1 MTELEFA
8 RAYLDDY
15 RQRGDEIVAK
25 LCPFCHGGQHGDKYS
40 FNINTEKHVY
50 KCQRG

>member
-25 LCPFCHGGQHGDKYS
+25 LCPFCHGG
-40 FNINTEKHVY
+40 
-50 KCQRG
+50 